1 MSTASFVNSVVAFDP
16 VAATVRRTLLETS
29 DLIPEIEID
38 GDGVLAIP
46 DRSFFQPRLCL
57 YRVPSDPGQDEMLI
71 GCGHVDAPPFS
82 LEALD

>member
-1 MSTASFVNSVVAFDP
+1 MMP
-16 VAATVRRTLLETS
+16 RHPEAATVRRTMWETS

-57 YRVPSDPGQDEMLI
+57 YRVPSDPADDETLI
-71 GCGHVDAPPFS
+71 GCGDLDGPPFS